1 MKQRFCSV
9 ALFVAGLVLAGAQ
22 VTAEEITVDS
32 RITDVT
38 VYPAQAQVT
47 RSASHQLSAGEHSL
61 IFENIPAAARTA
73 SFRASASG
81 PQGLTLL
88 GMDHRLVF
96 RTEAT
101 DKKVA
106 ELERRISHLRNEVK
120 REIDDRLDVFNQQKK
135 FLATITQ
142 SATTKMTEQ
151 IAKGGMQVTEWRSA
165 YVFVSEELR
174 AANDSIRIVSLEL
187 EKVNAELQKLTRE
200 HNQLRTT
207 RAKSAR
213 TVQIDV
219 NLQNA
224 GKVSVELQYVIG
236 GATWAPLYDA
246 RMDEETGQVELS
258 YLAEVTQRTGEN
270 WEDVTLALSTA
281 SPAAGTGPGPVAN
294 WTLTGLSG
302 AFKRSDI
309 HIRGGRAGE
318 VALQDD
324 ASIIADFDVGSVSVD
339 ELLAQVAGIP
349 RATIITG
356 SYSTSFDIERKET
369 IPSGEKAVR
378 TSIGSWPLK
387 SEVELI
393 CRPRNREGVYRLVT
407 LTNQDEAPL
416 MPGAVSIFA
425 ATDFLGN
432 ARISDLIT
440 PSQEFKLPFGLE
452 NSITVKRVID
462 SYKIDRNRSRIRID
476 QIIKITLTNNG
487 SKSAELTL
495 EEPLPVSQD
504 SRIKVRISR
513 IKPEPLPSEDK
524 KKAVWK
530 VSLAPGEKMEF
541 LVPVRIEHP
550 AEMRVAGL

>member
-1 MKQRFCSV
+1 MKQGLCSV
-9 ALFVAGLVLAGAQ
+9 ALFIAGLVLAGAQ
-22 VTAEEITVDS
+22 VTAEEIAVDS

-106 ELERRISHLRNEVK
+106 ELERRILHLRNEVK

-165 YVFVSEELR
+165 YAFVSEELR

-258 YLAEVTQRTGEN
+258 YLAEVTQRTGED
-270 WEDVTLALSTA
+270 WEDVSLALSTA
-281 SPAAGTGPGPVAN
+281 NPASGTGPGKVAS
-294 WTLTGLSG
+294 WILASLPSSG
-302 AFKRSDI
+302 ILGQIS
-309 HIRGGRAGE
+309 GGRSGE
-318 VALQDD
+318 VAYVIEGVNIRDD
-324 ASIIADFDVGSVSVD
+324 LDQSALKKSAVTVD
-339 ELLAQVAGIP
+339 ELLEIVARVP
-349 RATIITG
+349 TTTVITG
-356 SYSTSFDIERKET
+356 SYSTTFNIERKES

-378 TSIGSWPLK
+378 TSIGSWPLE

-407 LTNQDEAPL
+407 LTNQDDAPL

-440 PSQEFKLPFGLE
+440 PSQEFKLPFGLD
-452 NSITVKRVID
+452 N
-462 SYKIDRNRSRIRID
+462 
-476 QIIKITLTNNG
+476 
-487 SKSAELTL
+487 
-495 EEPLPVSQD
+495 
-504 SRIKVRISR
+504 
-513 IKPEPLPSEDK
+513 
-524 KKAVWK
+524 
-530 VSLAPGEKMEF
+530 
-541 LVPVRIEHP
+541 
-550 AEMRVAGL
+550 